1 MSTPTDPSPTSGWLE
16 RWKGTN
22 VWRILAWVHRG
33 WDYLRGLGIA
43 PSERQGPGA
52 GDGGM
57 SGPK

>member
-22 VWRILAWVHRG
+22 LWRVLAWVHRG

-52 GDGGM
+52 GDGG
-57 SGPK
+57 